1 MPRRAGTLYLVRILF
16 LADIVGRSGRRAVA
30 KVLPEWRERYAPD
43 IILANGENAAGG
55 KGITPA
61 VMNDLAALGIA
72 GFTSGNHI
80 WDKNDIYPVL
90 NTDPRIVRPANYSP
104 LAPGKGFTHFEVL
117 DKTLAVISL
126 TGRIFMEPADCPFR
140 TFDALYDQ
148 LQTPFVFV
156 DFHAE
161 ATSEKACF
169 AYYVDGRASAVIGT
183 HTHVQTADERIL
195 PGGTAFLTDAGM
207 CGALHSSIGMELEPS
222 IRRFLTGMPARSD
235 VASGAS
241 VVCGVLIDLDRTT
254 GKALGIQR
262 LQKRLTE

>member
-1 MPRRAGTLYLVRILF
+1 VRILF
-16 LADIVGRSGRRAVA
+16 LADIVGRTGRQAVA
-30 KVLPEWRERYAPD
+30 KTLPEWRERYAPD

-55 KGITPA
+55 KGITTA
-61 VMNDLAALGIA
+61 VMHDLLALGIA
-72 GFTSGNHI
+72 GFTTGNHI
-80 WDKNDIYPVL
+80 WDKNDIYPTL
-90 NTDPRIVRPANYSP
+90 DADPRIIRPANYSP
-104 LAPGKGFTHFEVL
+104 LAPGKGVAHFEVL

-126 TGRIFMEPADCPFR
+126 AGRVFMENADCPFR
-140 TFDALYDQ
+140 KFDELYAQ

-156 DFHAE
+156 DFHGE

-169 AYYVDGRASAVIGT
+169 AYYVDGRASAVVGT

-195 PGGTAFLTDAGM
+195 PNGTAFITDAGM

-222 IRRFLTGMPARSD
+222 IRRFLTGMPAKSD
-235 VASGAS
+235 VAKGAG

-262 LQKRLTE
+262 LQKRFTEGS